1 MAYQIRTRP
10 TARVALLDPDDRLLM
25 LRIHDPAAMRSMRL
39 PTPDFW
45 LLPGGG
51 VKPGED
57 YEAAALREVFE
68 ETGIHDVVLGPCVWT
83 AEYRAWWWH
92 DGQPMRGIERYYVA
106 RVPIGLAISFDRHE
120 PVEAAT
126 TIGYRWFTLDE
137 VVEREATE
145 SFRPPGLA
153 ELLRNLL
160 GARSFE
166 DFGEPLALS
175 LD

>member
-1 MAYQIRTRP
+1 VADQIRTRP

-25 LRIHDPAAMRSMRL
+25 LRIHDPAAMRSMKL

-51 VKPGED
+51 VKPGEN
-57 YEAAALREVFE
+57 YEDAALREVFE
-68 ETGIHDVVLGPCVWT
+68 ETGISDVVLGPCVWT
-83 AEYRAWWWH
+83 ADYTAWWWH
-92 DGQPMRGIERYYVA
+92 DGQPMHGIERYYVA
-106 RVPIGLAISFDRHE
+106 RVPAGLAVNFDRHE
-120 PVEAAT
+120 PLEAST

-137 VVEREATE
+137 VVEREAAE

-153 ELLRNLL
+153 KLLRNLL